1 MPKRNGV
8 ADETVECFCN
18 RRFSRL
24 FDEQLRELVGE
35 IVAGRSMHRP
45 FFAQCFRAGENFF
58 RYHVDRPAVA
68 RPSDPERFR
77 GTLLKFDE
85 IFAR

>member
-8 ADETVECFCN
+8 ADETVKRFCD
-18 RRFSRL
+18 RRFSRRL
-24 FDEQLRELVGE
+24 DEQLRELIGE

-45 FFAQCFRAGENFF
+45 LFAQRFRACENFF

-68 RPSDPERFR
+68 RQPDPQRFR